1 MVAIN
6 EIPLPGCAVEGCGG
20 DTDVCTDGRVHR
32 NAENRAPTTRNR
44 CRGVALGRWLT
55 RDPIGYRSG
64 INLYGY
70 VNSSP
75 VGSVD
80 AGGECAKPCAKP
92 PPRKQWSGDCVQNC
106 LIAASYY
113 VPATARENAVEICR
127 SCCLIGHCSCVDAM
141 VLGTKLGKAINRALK

>member
-6 EIPLPGCAVEGCGG
+6 KIPLPESNGEGCGG

-80 AGGECAKPCAKP
+80 AGGRVRKALCEAAPAEAVVGGLRPELPDSGQLLCPSHR
-92 PPRKQWSGDCVQNC
+92 PRK
-106 LIAASYY
+106 
-113 VPATARENAVEICR
+113 RCR
-127 SCCLIGHCSCVDAM
+127 DL
-141 VLGTKLGKAINRALK
+141 